1 LTCQG
6 YRDTDALRIRDQT
19 RSVSQKTIKRVTN
32 TTLSPPITVSPK
44 DRARAAFFS
53 NYVFRGSKSYDFL
66 GPFYT
71 SVDVDKPLSA
81 SLEAVSLAFFAHQ
94 ENAARVD
101 KEGRNQYASAL
112 GEVQKAISCPV
123 AARKDSTL
131 LATMLLD
138 LYEKLTNFNP
148 EFDQAWKSHIKG
160 SLALVE
166 IRGPLLFQDRNG
178 FRMMARLGTNLL
190 ISCVATDTPPPPDL
204 AALRQ
209 YESKYLN
216 SKDPKW
222 LLSDLML
229 IYVSLRENISKG
241 QLRDGEIIMSLLSL
255 ESEFVNLVVKSP
267 DTWQPQKVRLRS
279 PTERALGD
287 HIDVFLDYHITQ
299 TRNVSRLV
307 RILLNEML
315 RDYASSPAGVGWAY
329 KEGSSLRTR
338 AEKTILKLVNDI
350 CASVPQYTCP
360 ELTEL
365 CSESLSSKSKRVSAG
380 DASSES
386 IVGIRM
392 YSPEEKVRAY
402 TLIFPLYIAG
412 QTVGATEQQKQ
423 WIISQLHFMSSAM
436 AIKNAEVVAKILET
450 GEKMNPWKVYALLG
464 SYAFA
469 A

>member
-1 LTCQG
+1 
-6 YRDTDALRIRDQT
+6 LRIRDQSH
-19 RSVSQKTIKRVTN
+19 SVFQKIVKRETN
-32 TTLSPPITVSPK
+32 TTLSPAITVFLK

-71 SVDVDKPLSA
+71 SADVDKPLSA

-94 ENAARVD
+94 ENAARAD
-101 KEGRNQYASAL
+101 KESRNQYASAL
-112 GEVQKAISCPV
+112 GEVKKAISCPLT
-123 AARKDSTL
+123 ARKDSTL

-138 LYEKLTNFNP
+138 LYEKITNFNP
-148 EFDQAWKSHIKG
+148 EFDQAWKSHVKG

-190 ISCVATDTPPPPDL
+190 ISCVATNTPGPPGL
-204 AALRQ
+204 AALRE

-229 IYVSLRENISKG
+229 VYVSLRENICKG
-241 QLRDGEIIMSLLSL
+241 QLRDGEIIASLLSL
-255 ESEFVNLVVKSP
+255 ESEFVNLAVNSP
-267 DTWQPQKVRLRS
+267 DTWQSQEVRLRS
-279 PTERALGD
+279 PTERVLGD
-287 HIDVFLDYHITQ
+287 HIDVFLDHHITQ
-299 TRNVSRLV
+299 TRNVSRLI

-329 KEGSSLRTR
+329 KEGSSLRTQ
-338 AEKTILKLVNDI
+338 AEKTILELVNDI

-360 ELTEL
+360 ELTQPCL
-365 CSESLSSKSKRVSAG
+365 ESLSSESKHVSAG
-380 DASSES
+380 EASSKS
-386 IVGIRM
+386 ITGIRI

-402 TLIFPLYIAG
+402 TLIFPLYVAG

-436 AIKNAEVVAKILET
+436 GIKNAEVVAKILET